1 MMSEDA
7 PEGAQRRER
16 EVSSTQQSNGGHGS
30 LPWHVDVPPI
40 RRWIETMEQG
50 GDGEAAWERV
60 RQWDRMVEEHGVVN
74 VSTEGRV
81 GIVELA
87 YPLKGNALVP
97 PMYRMFVDAME
108 RLALDDD
115 VWVILIKGA
124 GRSFSTG
131 GYVGADAFYAG
142 LDAGAGGSKAEP
154 MRRTFVEL
162 FQRVPLAVY
171 NSEKPTIAM
180 VNGTVMAESID
191 IALAADLRTGSPSTS
206 FRFSFAATGNTAY
219 TGAAWS
225 LPRLIGLAR
234 AKQFLFTAD
243 TVDGERAAAAG
254 LLNEAGTMAI
264 AERIASLPPITLR
277 LIKKEVHHGLGIGDY
292 ATALDVYSMIEPIVQ
307 FTEDHM
313 DAENAVIEKRPP
325 VVRGR

>member
-1 MMSEDA
+1 MTDGRPNDA
-7 PEGAQRRER
+7 RE
-16 EVSSTQQSNGGHGS
+16 
-30 LPWHVDVPPI
+30 LPWHVDTPPI
-40 RRWIETMEQG
+40 RRWIDTMEASG
-50 GDGEAAWERV
+50 NGEEAWRRV
-60 RQWDRMVEEHGVVN
+60 ELWEQMVETHGVVK
-74 VSTEGRV
+74 VSTQGRV
-81 GIVELA
+81 GIVELS
-87 YPLKGNALVP
+87 YPIKGNALVP

-108 RLALDDD
+108 RLGRDDD

-131 GYVGADAFYAG
+131 GYVGHDAFYAG
-142 LDAGAGGSKAEP
+142 LDAGDQGSKAEP
-154 MRRTFVEL
+154 MRRTFVEM
-162 FQRVPLAVY
+162 FQLVPLAV
-171 NSEKPTIAM
+171 SHCEKPTIAM

-191 IALAADLRTGSPSTS
+191 VALSADLRTGTSSTS

-225 LPRLIGLAR
+225 LPRLVGLAR
-234 AKQFLFTAD
+234 AKQMLLTAAN
-243 TVDGERAAAAG
+243 VDGAQAYEAG
-254 LLNEAGTMAI
+254 LLNYLFEDADLEGDTMAL

-277 LIKKEVHHGLGIGDY
+277 LIKKELHLGLGIADQR
-292 ATALDVYSMIEPIVQ
+292 AALDTYSMIEPIVQ